1 MSFEN
6 NFQALFRGGEVV
18 SKSVLSSEAPFDN
31 DIFCSGDA
39 VRVVPS
45 AKVGSL
51 VTTKRTT

>member
-1 MSFEN
+1 MIFEN

-39 VRVVPS
+39 VRIVPS

-51 VTTKRTT
+51 VA